1 MKSILVKALAICA
14 AIGICAVASA
24 DTRID
29 EVFTCQLSEGKT
41 MDDVREVN
49 SRWVVFM
56 NANVKGG
63 DISSNIVTTIVG
75 NTTAGRFIFVDS
87 FPSLESW
94 TVAKSA
100 TTGDAEGEAIDAG
113 LGEVAECAES
123 RLYSSESS

>member
-1 MKSILVKALAICA
+1 MKTFLFKVSTACA
-14 AIGICAVASA
+14 AIGICSFAYA
-24 DTRID
+24 DTTID

-49 SRWVVFM
+49 SQWVVFM

-75 NTTAGRFIFVDS
+75 NTTPGRFIFVDS

-94 TVAKSA
+94 TEAKSA
-100 TTGDAEGEAIDAG
+100 TTGNPEGEAIDAG
-113 LGEVAECAES
+113 LGAVAECS
-123 RLYSSESS
+123 DSGLYSSESS